1 MSAVAG
7 FGSLV
12 VLTDLFRCIV
22 SFLSQVG
29 AVLLSEHAFCA
40 HLRGSLPALPS
51 SFSFYSKPELNG
63 LRGTIKSLAA
73 GRCEVVVD
81 GPGAQHISVRH
92 ANLRVVDTGEFC
104 AGSRVTVVR
113 VKQKGRVGADH
124 RNGQGQEGSLGSTLP
139 NGRVQFVFDN
149 GQELSLKDDNLEAM
163 GGPTEGRL
171 QDCDI
176 GAIGY
181 ALQLGAPLQK
191 SSAEERWTVELTSGG
206 RYCSRDHQSPSEK
219 LRPPDV
225 KVPSSNGLQWSF
237 DDLTDSAVMS
247 SCKLSSTRATFGERT
262 LENIRKRFDVRFE
275 EVKDL
280 SNAIATTARL
290 ASGDFSHKI
299 ALPNVLTWDGMVRAE
314 MPRATTSLAQA
325 TKTLHEAEMYLTGL
339 RWEWECYRTF
349 LLQASCQVTRALTLA
364 RSLSG
369 FLSRALYKVHTV

>member
-92 ANLRVVDTGEFC
+92 ANVRVVDTGEFC

-171 QDCDI
+171 QDCEL
-176 GAIGY
+176 G
-181 ALQLGAPLQK
+181 LLGAPK
-191 SSAEERWTVELTSGG
+191 SSAEERWTVQLTSGRTLLLPRG
-206 RYCSRDHQSPSEK
+206 AITFEK

-237 DDLTDSAVMS
+237 DDLTGSAVMS

-275 EVKDL
+275 EVNDL

-299 ALPNVLTWDGMVRAE
+299 ALPNVHTWDGMVRAE
-314 MPRATTSLAQA
+314 MPRATTSVAKA

-339 RWEWECYRTF
+339 RWEWECCRTV

-364 RSLSG
+364 RSLAFSLARSVQG
-369 FLSRALYKVHTV
+369 SHSVM